1 MEQIAEWL
9 ANLGMSEYA
18 ERFAENRIDFAVLS
32 DLTDQDLKDIGVVL
46 GDRRKILRAIARL
59 DAAPEAVALEPKPPV
74 TFSAALQG
82 SPVGSR
88 ERRDLTPDEIVGDA
102 GGGPPRAN
110 YYRLVARAVNGLEST
125 AEARQVIYERAR
137 KALIAHLRFNQPA
150 LSKAAIV
157 KERLALEDAIR
168 EIEAGAA
175 CKSRKEIP
183 AEPQPAIPAAGT
195 PYRGAASESPQR
207 DGASPATTNMPEG
220 GWPAVLLDAREQ
232 RLSGRS
238 SLEKQSV
245 KGFRDIVRE
254 VHDFGTV
261 TPKALQAAP
270 PIPEAYQE
278 EAIEPIGDRND
289 LYWFEFAQERNGQ
302 EAYGLGDER
311 LTTLP
316 QVHATRDTA
325 AERTRRSLSYDGLA
339 TLLVALI
346 MVVGSAG
353 AVVWKWSAIT
363 EFYGFLNH
371 SGGKLES
378 QASHTTASTQ
388 YKLTGRVPQQQ
399 GSADAPGT
407 TVPGDQTAAT
417 QRVVLYEE
425 YPSDPQGKRYTGSA
439 VWRTETVSPGPG
451 FAAEL
456 AVRADMK
463 IPERSMAVTWAL
475 RRSADKG
482 AYTIEATFNL
492 PADFPGGAIA
502 NVPGILM
509 KQSEQ
514 APGTP
519 LAGLAVK
526 VMNGLFVIGLSADDT
541 SAQHNEQ
548 LLKERSWFDIP
559 IVYANGGRAILAIE
573 KGPLGDRAFAEAF
586 AAWEGK

>member
-1 MEQIAEWL
+1 
-9 ANLGMSEYA
+9 
-18 ERFAENRIDFAVLS
+18 
-32 DLTDQDLKDIGVVL
+32 VVL

-59 DAAPEAVALEPKPPV
+59 DAAPEAVALEPKAPV
-74 TFSAALQG
+74 TFSAVVQG
-82 SPVGSR
+82 LPVESR
-88 ERRDLTPDEIVGDA
+88 ERRVLTPDEIVGDA

-125 AEARQVIYERAR
+125 SEARQVIYERAR

-157 KERLALEDAIR
+157 KERLALADAIR

-175 CKSRKEIP
+175 RKSRREIP
-183 AEPQPAIPAAGT
+183 AESQPAIRSAGM
-195 PYRGAASESPQR
+195 PDGSAASELLQPNEAR
-207 DGASPATTNMPEG
+207 PATADMPEG

-232 RLSGRS
+232 LLSGRS
-238 SLEKQSV
+238 SLEKL

-261 TPKALQAAP
+261 PPRALQAAP
-270 PIPEAYQE
+270 PTREAYQE
-278 EAIEPIGDRND
+278 EVIEPIGDRND
-289 LYWFEFAQERNGQ
+289 LYWFEFAQERNR
-302 EAYGLGDER
+302 EDAYGPGDER
-311 LTTLP
+311 LTALP
-316 QVHATRDTA
+316 QVRATRDTA
-325 AERTRRSLSYDGLA
+325 AERTRRSLSYGGLA

-353 AVVWKWSAIT
+353 AVFWKWPAIS
-363 EFYGFLNH
+363 ELYVFLSH
-371 SGGKLES
+371 SGGNTQIQANHKTMPELRKLS
-378 QASHTTASTQ
+378 
-388 YKLTGRVPQQQ
+388 GRVPQQQ
-399 GSADAPGT
+399 SSGDASGT
-407 TVPGDQTAAT
+407 TVPGGQTATT

-425 YPSDPQGKRYTGSA
+425 NPSDPQGKRYTGSA
-439 VWRTETVSPGPG
+439 VWRTETVSSGPG
-451 FAAEL
+451 LAAEL
-456 AVRADMK
+456 AIRADMT

-482 AYTIEATFNL
+482 AYTIETTFNL

-502 NVPGILM
+502 NVPGVLM

-514 APGTP
+514 AHGTP

-526 VMNGLFVIGLSADDT
+526 VMNGFFVIGLSADDT

-559 IVYANGGRAILAIE
+559 IVYTNGGRAILAIE